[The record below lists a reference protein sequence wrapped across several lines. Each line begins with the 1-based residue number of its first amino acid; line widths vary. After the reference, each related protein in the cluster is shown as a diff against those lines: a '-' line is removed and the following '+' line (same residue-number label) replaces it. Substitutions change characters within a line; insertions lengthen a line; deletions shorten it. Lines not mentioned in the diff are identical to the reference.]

1 MATTHNLA
9 KLRVQDP
16 VLTELAQGYHN
27 NELIGETLMPTV
39 EIDKEAGKIPQFGRL
54 AFRLPSTVRTLRGAS
69 NRLDPEDITAI
80 DVALEE
86 HDVEYAIDYR
96 EENEA
101 IFSLRQFALN
111 TTQDVIA
118 LGREKAVATLA
129 LYETKYDSTNKV
141 ALSGTSKLTSKTADV
156 FSIFDTGIRAVKR
169 SIGRKPNVC
178 VIAGDVWAVLKEH
191 PAVIEKLKY
200 SQVAIVTPEVF
211 AKLIGIDTVKIGE
224 AVYEDSNQL
233 KDIWTDAI
241 VLAYVAPRSTGGKG
255 TVYEPSYGYTV
266 RRNKGLFVDTY
277 KENGGKIEVVRTT
290 DIHKPHLV
298 GASAGYLINKCISA

>member
-1 MATTHNLA
+1 MTAHNLA
-9 KLRVQDP
+9 ALRVQDP
-16 VLTELAQGYHN
+16 VLTKLAQGYHN
-27 NELIGETLMPTV
+27 LELIGEVLMPTV
-39 EIDKEAGKIPQFGRL
+39 EIDKEAGKIPKFGRL
-54 AFRLPSTVRTLRGAS
+54 AFRLPSTVRNLRGTS

-101 IFSLRQFALN
+101 IFSLRQFALY

-118 LGREKAVATLA
+118 LGREKEVATLA
-129 LYETKYDSTNKV
+129 LDESKYDSGNKV
-141 ALSGTSKLTSKTADV
+141 TLSGTSKITSKQADI
-156 FSIFDTGIRAVKR
+156 FAMFDTGIRAVKR
-169 SIGRKPNVC
+169 AIGRKPNVC
-178 VIAGDVWAVLKEH
+178 VIAGDVWAALKEH

-224 AVYEDSNQL
+224 AVYEESNQL
-233 KDIWTDAI
+233 KDIWSDAI
-241 VLAYVAPRSTGGKG
+241 VLAYVAPRSTERKG

-266 RRNKGLFVDTY
+266 RRQGGLFVDTY
-277 KENGGKIEVVRTT
+277 KENGGKLEVIRTT
-290 DIHKPHLV
+290 DIHKPHLL
-298 GASAGYLINKCISA
+298 GASAGYLIKGCL

>member
-1 MATTHNLA
+1 MTAHNLA
-9 KLRVQDP
+9 ALRVQDP
-16 VLTELAQGYHN
+16 VLTKLAQGYHN
-27 NELIGETLMPTV
+27 LELIGEVLMPTV
-39 EIDKEAGKIPQFGRL
+39 EIDKEAGKIPKFGRL
-54 AFRLPSTVRTLRGAS
+54 AFRLPSTVRNLRGTS

-118 LGREKAVATLA
+118 LGREKEVATLA
-129 LYETKYDSTNKV
+129 LDENKYDSGNKV
-141 ALSGTSKLTSKTADV
+141 TLSGTSKITSKQADI
-156 FSIFDTGIRAVKR
+156 FAMFDTGIRAVKR
-169 SIGRKPNVC
+169 AIGRKPNVC
-178 VIAGDVWAVLKEH
+178 VIAGNVWAALKEH

-224 AVYEDSNQL
+224 AVYEESNQL
-233 KDIWTDAI
+233 KDIWSDAI
-241 VLAYVAPRSTGGKG
+241 VLAYVAPRSTERKG

-266 RRNKGLFVDTY
+266 RRQGSLFVDTY
-277 KENGGKIEVVRTT
+277 KENGGKLEVIRTT
-290 DIHKPHLV
+290 DIHKPHLL
-298 GASAGYLINKCISA
+298 GASAGYLIKGCL

>member
-1 MATTHNLA
+1 MTAHNLQA
-9 KLRVQDP
+9 LRVQDP
-16 VLTELAQGYHN
+16 VLTNLAQGYHN
-27 NELIGETLMPTV
+27 LELVGEVLMPTV
-39 EIDKEAGKIPQFGRL
+39 EIDKEAGKIPKFGRL
-54 AFRLPSTVRTLRGAS
+54 AFRLPSTVRNLRGTS

-118 LGREKAVATLA
+118 LGREKEVATLA
-129 LYETKYDSTNKV
+129 LDESKYDAGNKIT
-141 ALSGTSKLTSKTADV
+141 LSGTSKITNDQADI
-156 FSIFDTGIRAVKR
+156 FAMFDTGIRAVKR
-169 SIGRKPNVC
+169 AIGRKPNVC
-178 VIAGDVWAVLKEH
+178 VIAGDVWAALKEH

-224 AVYEDSNQL
+224 AVYEESSQL
-233 KDIWTDAI
+233 KDIWSDAI
-241 VLAYVAPRSTGGKG
+241 VLAYVAPRSAERKG

-266 RRNKGLFVDTY
+266 RRHNGLFVDTY
-277 KENGGKIEVVRTT
+277 KENGGKLEVIRTT

-298 GASAGYLINKCISA
+298 GSAAGYLIKGCL

>member
-1 MATTHNLA
+1 MTAHNLA
-9 KLRVQDP
+9 ALRVQDP
-16 VLTELAQGYHN
+16 VLTKLAQGYHN
-27 NELIGETLMPTV
+27 LELIGEVLMPTV
-39 EIDKEAGKIPQFGRL
+39 EIDKEAGKIPKFGRL
-54 AFRLPSTVRTLRGAS
+54 AFRLPSTVRNLRGTS

-118 LGREKAVATLA
+118 LGRKKEVATLA
-129 LYETKYDSTNKV
+129 LDENKYDSGNKV
-141 ALSGTSKLTSKTADV
+141 TLSGTSKITSKQADI
-156 FSIFDTGIRAVKR
+156 FAMFDTGIRAVKR
-169 SIGRKPNVC
+169 AIGRKPNVC
-178 VIAGDVWAVLKEH
+178 VIAGNVWAALKEH

-224 AVYEDSNQL
+224 AVYEESNQL
-233 KDIWTDAI
+233 KDIWSDAI
-241 VLAYVAPRSTGGKG
+241 VLAYVAPRSTERKG
-255 TVYEPSYGYTV
+255 TVYEPSYGYTI
-266 RRNKGLFVDTY
+266 RRQGGLFVDTY
-277 KENGGKIEVVRTT
+277 KENGGKLEVIRTT
-290 DIHKPHLV
+290 DIHKPHLL
-298 GASAGYLINKCISA
+298 GASAGYLIKGCL

>member
-1 MATTHNLA
+1 MTAHNLA
-9 KLRVQDP
+9 ELRVQDP
-16 VLTELAQGYHN
+16 VLTKLAQGYHN
-27 NELIGETLMPTV
+27 LELIGEVLMPTV
-39 EIDKEAGKIPQFGRL
+39 EINKEAGKIPKFGRL
-54 AFRLPSTVRTLRGAS
+54 AFRLPSTVRNLRGTS

-118 LGREKAVATLA
+118 LGREKEVATLA
-129 LYETKYDSTNKV
+129 LDESKYDSGNKV
-141 ALSGTSKLTSKTADV
+141 TLSGTSKITSKQADI
-156 FSIFDTGIRAVKR
+156 FAMFDTGIRAVKR
-169 SIGRKPNVC
+169 AIGRKPNVC
-178 VIAGDVWAVLKEH
+178 VIAGDVWAALKEH

-224 AVYEDSNQL
+224 AVYEESNQL
-233 KDIWTDAI
+233 KDIWSDAI
-241 VLAYVAPRSTGGKG
+241 VLAYVAPRSTERKG

-266 RRNKGLFVDTY
+266 RRQGGLFVDTY
-277 KENGGKIEVVRTT
+277 KENGGKLEVIRTT
-290 DIHKPHLV
+290 DIHKPHLL
-298 GASAGYLINKCISA
+298 GASAGYLIKGCL

>member
-1 MATTHNLA
+1 MTAHNLQA
-9 KLRVQDP
+9 LRVQDP
-16 VLTELAQGYHN
+16 VLTNLAQGYHN
-27 NELIGETLMPTV
+27 LELVGEVLMPTV
-39 EIDKEAGKIPQFGRL
+39 EIDKEAGKIPKFGRL
-54 AFRLPSTVRTLRGAS
+54 AFRLPSTVRNLRGTS

-118 LGREKAVATLA
+118 LGREKEVATLA
-129 LYETKYDSTNKV
+129 LDESKYDSGNKV
-141 ALSGTSKLTSKTADV
+141 TLSGTSKITSKQADI
-156 FSIFDTGIRAVKR
+156 FAMFDTGIRAVKR
-169 SIGRKPNVC
+169 AIGRKPNVC
-178 VIAGDVWAVLKEH
+178 VIAGDVWAALKEH

-224 AVYEDSNQL
+224 AVYEESNQL
-233 KDIWTDAI
+233 KDIWSDAI
-241 VLAYVAPRSTGGKG
+241 VLAYVAPRSTERKG

-266 RRNKGLFVDTY
+266 RRQGGLFVDTY
-277 KENGGKIEVVRTT
+277 KENGGKLEVIRTT
-290 DIHKPHLV
+290 DIHKPHLL
-298 GASAGYLINKCISA
+298 GASAGYLIKGCL

>member
-1 MATTHNLA
+1 MTAHNLQA
-9 KLRVQDP
+9 LRVQDP
-16 VLTELAQGYHN
+16 VLTNLAKGYHN
-27 NELIGETLMPTV
+27 LELVGEVLMPTV
-39 EIDKEAGKIPQFGRL
+39 EIDKEAGKIPKFGRL
-54 AFRLPSTVRTLRGAS
+54 AFRLPSTVRNLRGTS

-118 LGREKAVATLA
+118 LGREKEVATLA
-129 LYETKYDSTNKV
+129 LDESKYDSGNKV
-141 ALSGTSKLTSKTADV
+141 TLSGTSKITSKQADI
-156 FSIFDTGIRAVKR
+156 FAMFDTGIRAVKR
-169 SIGRKPNVC
+169 AIGRKPNVC
-178 VIAGDVWAVLKEH
+178 VIAGDVWAALKEH

-224 AVYEDSNQL
+224 AVYEESNQL
-233 KDIWTDAI
+233 KDIWSDAI
-241 VLAYVAPRSTGGKG
+241 VLAYVAPRSTERKG

-266 RRNKGLFVDTY
+266 RRQGGLFVDTY
-277 KENGGKIEVVRTT
+277 KENGGKLEVIRTT
-290 DIHKPHLV
+290 DIHKPHLL
-298 GASAGYLINKCISA
+298 GASAGYLIKGCL

>member
-1 MATTHNLA
+1 MTAHNLA
-9 KLRVQDP
+9 ALRVQDP
-16 VLTELAQGYHN
+16 VLTKLAQGYHN
-27 NELIGETLMPTV
+27 LELIGEVLMPTV
-39 EIDKEAGKIPQFGRL
+39 EIDKEAGKIPKFGRL
-54 AFRLPSTVRTLRGAS
+54 AFRLPSTVRNLRGTS

-118 LGREKAVATLA
+118 LGREKEVAMLA
-129 LYETKYDSTNKV
+129 LDENKYDSGNKV
-141 ALSGTSKLTSKTADV
+141 TLSGTSKITSKQADI
-156 FSIFDTGIRAVKR
+156 FAMFDTGIRAVKR
-169 SIGRKPNVC
+169 AIGRKPNVC
-178 VIAGDVWAVLKEH
+178 VIAGDVWAALKEH

-211 AKLIGIDTVKIGE
+211 GKLIGIDTVKIGE
-224 AVYEDSNQL
+224 AVYEESNQL
-233 KDIWTDAI
+233 KDIWSDAI
-241 VLAYVAPRSTGGKG
+241 VLAYVAPRSTERKG

-266 RRNKGLFVDTY
+266 RRQGGLFVDTY
-277 KENGGKIEVVRTT
+277 KENGGKLEVIRTT
-290 DIHKPHLV
+290 DIHKPHLL
-298 GASAGYLINKCISA
+298 GASAGYLIKGCL

>member
-1 MATTHNLA
+1 MTTAHNLQ

-27 NELIGETLMPTV
+27 NELIGEVLMPTV
-39 EIDKEAGKIPQFGRL
+39 EIDKEAGKIPTFGRL
-54 AFRLPSTVRTLRGAS
+54 AFRLPSTVRNLRGSS
-69 NRLDPEDITAI
+69 NRLDPEDIGAI

-118 LGREKAVATLA
+118 LGREKEVATLA
-129 LYETKYDSTNKV
+129 LDESKYDADNKIT
-141 ALSGTSKLTSKTADV
+141 LSGTSKFTDKTADV
-156 FSIFDTGIRAVKR
+156 FGVFDTGIRAVKR

-191 PAVIEKLKY
+191 PKVIEKIKHV
-200 SQVAIVTPEVF
+200 QVGIITPEIF
-211 AKLIGIDTVKIGE
+211 AKLIGIETVKIGE
-224 AVYEDSNQL
+224 AVYEQGGQL
-233 KDIWTDAI
+233 KDIWSNAI
-241 VLAYVAPRSTGGKG
+241 VLAYVAPRSTQGKG

-266 RRNKGLFVDTY
+266 RRAKGLFVDTY
-277 KENGGKIEVVRTT
+277 KESGGKIEVVRTT

-298 GASAGYLINKCISA
+298 GSAAGYLIKSAV

>member
-1 MATTHNLA
+1 MTAHNLA
-9 KLRVQDP
+9 ALRVQDP
-16 VLTELAQGYHN
+16 VLTKLAQGYHN
-27 NELIGETLMPTV
+27 LELIGEVLMPTV
-39 EIDKEAGKIPQFGRL
+39 EIDKEAGKIPKFGHL
-54 AFRLPSTVRTLRGAS
+54 AFRLPSTVRNLRGTS

-118 LGREKAVATLA
+118 LGREKEVATLA
-129 LYETKYDSTNKV
+129 LDENKYDSGNKV
-141 ALSGTSKLTSKTADV
+141 TLSGTSKITSKQADI
-156 FSIFDTGIRAVKR
+156 FAMFDTGIRAVKR
-169 SIGRKPNVC
+169 AIGRKPNVC
-178 VIAGDVWAVLKEH
+178 VIAGNVWAALKEH

-224 AVYEDSNQL
+224 AVYEESNQL
-233 KDIWTDAI
+233 KDIWSDAI
-241 VLAYVAPRSTGGKG
+241 VLAYVAPRSTERKG

-266 RRNKGLFVDTY
+266 RRQGGLFVDTY
-277 KENGGKIEVVRTT
+277 KENGGKLEVIRTT
-290 DIHKPHLV
+290 DIHKPHLL
-298 GASAGYLINKCISA
+298 GASAGYLIKGCL

>member
-1 MATTHNLA
+1 MTAHNLA
-9 KLRVQDP
+9 ALRVQDP
-16 VLTELAQGYHN
+16 VLTKLAQGYHN
-27 NELIGETLMPTV
+27 LELIGEVLMPTV
-39 EIDKEAGKIPQFGRL
+39 EIDKEAGKIPKFGRL
-54 AFRLPSTVRTLRGAS
+54 AFRLPSMVRNLRGTS

-118 LGREKAVATLA
+118 LGREKEVATLA
-129 LYETKYDSTNKV
+129 LDESKYDSGNKV
-141 ALSGTSKLTSKTADV
+141 TLSGTSKITSKQADI
-156 FSIFDTGIRAVKR
+156 FAMFDTGIRAVKR
-169 SIGRKPNVC
+169 AIGRKPNVC
-178 VIAGDVWAVLKEH
+178 VIAGDVWAALKEH

-211 AKLIGIDTVKIGE
+211 GKLIGIDTVKIGE
-224 AVYEDSNQL
+224 AVYEESNQL
-233 KDIWTDAI
+233 KDIWSDAI
-241 VLAYVAPRSTGGKG
+241 VLAYVAPRSTERKG

-266 RRNKGLFVDTY
+266 RRQGGLFVDTY
-277 KENGGKIEVVRTT
+277 KENGGKLEVIRTT
-290 DIHKPHLV
+290 DIHKPHLL
-298 GASAGYLINKCISA
+298 GASAGYLIKGCL

>member
-1 MATTHNLA
+1 MTAHNLA
-9 KLRVQDP
+9 ALRVQDP
-16 VLTELAQGYHN
+16 VLTKLAQGYHN
-27 NELIGETLMPTV
+27 LELIGEVLMPIV
-39 EIDKEAGKIPQFGRL
+39 EIDKEAGKIPKFGRL
-54 AFRLPSTVRTLRGAS
+54 AFRLPSTVRNLRGTS

-118 LGREKAVATLA
+118 LGREKEVATLA
-129 LYETKYDSTNKV
+129 LDENKYDSGNKV
-141 ALSGTSKLTSKTADV
+141 TLSGTSKITSKQADI
-156 FSIFDTGIRAVKR
+156 FAMFDTGIRAVKR
-169 SIGRKPNVC
+169 AIGRKPNVC
-178 VIAGDVWAVLKEH
+178 VIAGDVWAALKEH

-211 AKLIGIDTVKIGE
+211 GKLIGIDTVKIGE
-224 AVYEDSNQL
+224 AVYEESNQL
-233 KDIWTDAI
+233 KDIWSDAI
-241 VLAYVAPRSTGGKG
+241 VLAYVAPRSTERKG

-266 RRNKGLFVDTY
+266 RRQGGLFVDTY
-277 KENGGKIEVVRTT
+277 KENGGKLEVIRTT
-290 DIHKPHLV
+290 DIHKPHLL
-298 GASAGYLINKCISA
+298 GASAGYLIKGCL

>member
-1 MATTHNLA
+1 MTAHNLA
-9 KLRVQDP
+9 ALRVQDP
-16 VLTELAQGYHN
+16 VLTKLAQGYHN
-27 NELIGETLMPTV
+27 LELIGEVLMPTV
-39 EIDKEAGKIPQFGRL
+39 EIDKEAGKIPKFGRL
-54 AFRLPSTVRTLRGAS
+54 AFRLPSTVRNLRGTS

-118 LGREKAVATLA
+118 LGREKEVATLA
-129 LYETKYDSTNKV
+129 LDESKYDSGNKV
-141 ALSGTSKLTSKTADV
+141 TLSGTSKITSKQADI
-156 FSIFDTGIRAVKR
+156 FAMFDTGIRAVKR
-169 SIGRKPNVC
+169 AIGRKPNVC
-178 VIAGDVWAVLKEH
+178 VIAGDVWAALKEH

-211 AKLIGIDTVKIGE
+211 GKLIGIDTVKIGE
-224 AVYEDSNQL
+224 AVYEESNQL
-233 KDIWTDAI
+233 KDIWSDAI
-241 VLAYVAPRSTGGKG
+241 VLAYVAPRSTERKG

-266 RRNKGLFVDTY
+266 RRQGGLFVDTY
-277 KENGGKIEVVRTT
+277 KENGGKLEVIRTT
-290 DIHKPHLV
+290 DIHKPHLLGV
-298 GASAGYLINKCISA
+298 SAGYLIKGCL

>member
-1 MATTHNLA
+1 MAAHDLK

-27 NELIGETLMPTV
+27 NELVGEILMPTV
-39 EIDKEAGKIPQFGRL
+39 EIEKEAGKIPQFGRL
-54 AFRLPSTVRTLRGAS
+54 AFRLPTTVRSLRGTS
-69 NRLDPEDITAI
+69 NRLYPEDISAI

-118 LGREKAVATLA
+118 LGREKEVATLA
-129 LYETKYDSTNKV
+129 QNQSNYDTTNKV
-141 ALSGTSKLTSKTADV
+141 ALSGTSKFTSDQADI
-156 FSIFDTGIRAVKR
+156 FGIFDTGIRAVKR
-169 SIGRKPNVC
+169 AIGRKPNVC

-191 PAVIEKLKY
+191 PKVIEKLKY

-224 AVYEDSNQL
+224 AVYETSGQL
-233 KDIWTDAI
+233 KDIWTDSV
-241 VLAYVAPRSTGGKG
+241 VLAYVAPRSTQGKG

-298 GASAGYLINKCISA
+298 GKSAGYLMTKCITA

>member
-1 MATTHNLA
+1 MTAHNLA
-9 KLRVQDP
+9 ALRVQDP
-16 VLTELAQGYHN
+16 VLTKLAQGYHN
-27 NELIGETLMPTV
+27 LELIGEVLMPTV
-39 EIDKEAGKIPQFGRL
+39 EIDKEAGKIPKFGRL
-54 AFRLPSTVRTLRGAS
+54 AFRLPSTVRNLRGTS

-118 LGREKAVATLA
+118 LGREKEVATLA
-129 LYETKYDSTNKV
+129 LDENKYDSGNKV
-141 ALSGTSKLTSKTADV
+141 TLSGTSKITSKQADI
-156 FSIFDTGIRAVKR
+156 FAMFDTGIRAVKR
-169 SIGRKPNVC
+169 AIGRKPNVC
-178 VIAGDVWAVLKEH
+178 VIAGNVWAALKEH

-224 AVYEDSNQL
+224 AVYEESNQL
-233 KDIWTDAI
+233 KDIWSDAI
-241 VLAYVAPRSTGGKG
+241 VLAYVAPRSTERKG

-266 RRNKGLFVDTY
+266 RRQGGLFVDTY
-277 KENGGKIEVVRTT
+277 KKNGGKLEVIRTT
-290 DIHKPHLV
+290 DIHKPHLL
-298 GASAGYLINKCISA
+298 GASAGYLIKGCL

>member
-1 MATTHNLA
+1 MTAHNLQA
-9 KLRVQDP
+9 LRVQDP
-16 VLTELAQGYHN
+16 VLTNLAQGYHN
-27 NELIGETLMPTV
+27 LELVGEVLMPTV
-39 EIDKEAGKIPQFGRL
+39 EIDKEAGKIPKFGRL
-54 AFRLPSTVRTLRGAS
+54 AFRLPSTVRNLRGTS

-118 LGREKAVATLA
+118 LGREKEVATLA
-129 LYETKYDSTNKV
+129 LDENKYDSGNKV
-141 ALSGTSKLTSKTADV
+141 TLSGTSKITSKQAD
-156 FSIFDTGIRAVKR
+156 IFAMFDMGIRAVKR
-169 SIGRKPNVC
+169 AIGRKPNVC
-178 VIAGDVWAVLKEH
+178 VIAGDVWAALKEH

-211 AKLIGIDTVKIGE
+211 TKLIGIDTVKIGE
-224 AVYEDSNQL
+224 AVYEESSQL
-233 KDIWTDAI
+233 KDIWSDAI
-241 VLAYVAPRSTGGKG
+241 VLAYVAPRSAERKG

-266 RRNKGLFVDTY
+266 RRQGGLFVDTY
-277 KENGGKIEVVRTT
+277 KENGGKLEVIRTT
-290 DIHKPHLV
+290 DIHKPHLL
-298 GASAGYLINKCISA
+298 GSAAGYLIKGCL

>member
-1 MATTHNLA
+1 MTTHNLQ

-27 NELIGETLMPTV
+27 NELVAETLMPTV
-39 EIDKEAGKIPQFGRL
+39 EIEKEAGKISTFGRL
-54 AFRLPSTVRTLRGAS
+54 AFRLPSTVRNLRGSS
-69 NRLDPEDITAI
+69 NRLDPEDIGAI

-129 LYETKYDSTNKV
+129 LDESRYETDNKV
-141 ALSGTSKLTSKTADV
+141 TLSGTSQFSHKDADV
-156 FSIFDTGIRAVKR
+156 FKVFDTAIRAVKR
-169 SIGRKPNVC
+169 AIGRKPNVC
-178 VIAGDVWAVLKEH
+178 VISGDVWAALKEH
-191 PAVIEKLKY
+191 PAVVEKLKY

-211 AKLIGIDTVKIGE
+211 AKLIGIETVKIGE
-224 AVYEDSNQL
+224 AVYEESGQL
-233 KDIWTDAI
+233 KDIWSKDI
-241 VLAYVAPRSTGGKG
+241 VVAYVAPRSTGGKG

-266 RRNKGLFVDTY
+266 RRQKGLFVDTY
-277 KENGGKIEVVRTT
+277 KESGGKIEVVRTT

-298 GASAGYLINKCISA
+298 GAAAGYLIKAAV

>member
-1 MATTHNLA
+1 MTAHNLQA
-9 KLRVQDP
+9 LRVQDP
-16 VLTELAQGYHN
+16 VLTNLAQGYYN
-27 NELIGETLMPTV
+27 LELIGEVLMPTV
-39 EIDKEAGKIPQFGRL
+39 EIDKEAGKIPKFDRL
-54 AFRLPSTVRTLRGAS
+54 AFRLPSTVRNLRGTS
-69 NRLDPEDITAI
+69 NRLTPEDITAI

-118 LGREKAVATLA
+118 LGREKEVATLA
-129 LYETKYDSTNKV
+129 LDESKYNSDNKIT
-141 ALSGTSKLTSKTADV
+141 LSGTSKITSKDADI
-156 FSIFDTGIRAVKR
+156 FGMFDTGIRTVKR
-169 SIGRKPNVC
+169 TIGRKPNVC
-178 VIAGDVWAVLKEH
+178 VIAGDVWAALKEH

-224 AVYEDSNQL
+224 AVYEESYQL
-233 KDIWTDAI
+233 KDIWSDAI
-241 VLAYVAPRSTGGKG
+241 VLAYVAPRSQERKG

-266 RRNKGLFVDTY
+266 RRQGGLFVDTY
-277 KENGGKIEVVRTT
+277 KENGGKLEVIRTT

-298 GASAGYLINKCISA
+298 GSAAGYLIKGCL

>member
-1 MATTHNLA
+1 MTAHNLA
-9 KLRVQDP
+9 ALRVQDP
-16 VLTELAQGYHN
+16 VLTKLAQGYHN
-27 NELIGETLMPTV
+27 LELIGEVLMPTV
-39 EIDKEAGKIPQFGRL
+39 EIDKEAGKIPKFGRL
-54 AFRLPSTVRTLRGAS
+54 AFRLPSTVRNLRGTS

-118 LGREKAVATLA
+118 LGREKEVATLA
-129 LYETKYDSTNKV
+129 LDESKYDSGNKV
-141 ALSGTSKLTSKTADV
+141 TLSGTSKITSKQADI
-156 FSIFDTGIRAVKR
+156 FAMFDTGIRAVKR
-169 SIGRKPNVC
+169 AIGRKPNVC
-178 VIAGDVWAVLKEH
+178 VIAGDVWAALKEH

-211 AKLIGIDTVKIGE
+211 ARLIGIDTVKIGE
-224 AVYEDSNQL
+224 AVYEESNQL
-233 KDIWTDAI
+233 KDIWSDAI
-241 VLAYVAPRSTGGKG
+241 VLAYVAPRSTERKG

-266 RRNKGLFVDTY
+266 RRQGGLFVDTY
-277 KENGGKIEVVRTT
+277 KENGGKLEVIRTT
-290 DIHKPHLV
+290 DIHKPHLL
-298 GASAGYLINKCISA
+298 GASAGYLIKGCL

>member
-1 MATTHNLA
+1 MTAHNLA
-9 KLRVQDP
+9 ALRVQDP
-16 VLTELAQGYHN
+16 VLTKLAQGYHN
-27 NELIGETLMPTV
+27 LELIGEVLMPTV
-39 EIDKEAGKIPQFGRL
+39 EIDKEAGKIPKFGRL
-54 AFRLPSTVRTLRGAS
+54 AFRLPSTVRNLRGTS

-118 LGREKAVATLA
+118 LGREKEVATLA
-129 LYETKYDSTNKV
+129 LDENKYDSGNKV
-141 ALSGTSKLTSKTADV
+141 TLSGTSKITSKQADI
-156 FSIFDTGIRAVKR
+156 FAMFDTGIRAVKR
-169 SIGRKPNVC
+169 AIGRKPNVC
-178 VIAGDVWAVLKEH
+178 VIAGDVWAALKEH

-211 AKLIGIDTVKIGE
+211 GKLIGIDTVKIGE
-224 AVYEDSNQL
+224 AVYEESNQL
-233 KDIWTDAI
+233 KDIWSDAI
-241 VLAYVAPRSTGGKG
+241 VLAYVAPRSTERKG

-266 RRNKGLFVDTY
+266 RRQGGLFVDTY
-277 KENGGKIEVVRTT
+277 KENDGKLEVIRTT
-290 DIHKPHLV
+290 DIHKPHLL
-298 GASAGYLINKCISA
+298 GASAGYLIKGCL

>member
-1 MATTHNLA
+1 MTTHNLQ

-27 NELIGETLMPTV
+27 NELVAETLMPTV
-39 EIDKEAGKIPQFGRL
+39 EIEKEAGKIPTFGRL
-54 AFRLPSTVRTLRGAS
+54 AFRLPSTVRNLRGSS
-69 NRLDPEDITAI
+69 NRLDPEDIGAI

-129 LYETKYDSTNKV
+129 LDESRYETDNKV
-141 ALSGTSKLTSKTADV
+141 TLSGTSQFSHKDADV
-156 FSIFDTGIRAVKR
+156 FKVFDTAIRAVKR
-169 SIGRKPNVC
+169 AIGRKPNVC
-178 VIAGDVWAVLKEH
+178 VISGDMWAALKEH
-191 PAVIEKLKY
+191 PAVVEKLKY

-211 AKLIGIDTVKIGE
+211 AKLIGIETVKIGE
-224 AVYEDSNQL
+224 AVYEESGQL
-233 KDIWTDAI
+233 KDIWSKDI
-241 VLAYVAPRSTGGKG
+241 VVAYVAPRSTGGKG

-266 RRNKGLFVDTY
+266 RRQKGLFVDTY
-277 KENGGKIEVVRTT
+277 KESGGKIEVVRTT

-298 GASAGYLINKCISA
+298 GAAAGYLIKAAV

>member
-1 MATTHNLA
+1 MTAHNLA
-9 KLRVQDP
+9 ALRVQDP
-16 VLTELAQGYHN
+16 VLTKLAQGYHN
-27 NELIGETLMPTV
+27 LELIGEVLMPTV
-39 EIDKEAGKIPQFGRL
+39 EIDKEAGKIPKFGRL
-54 AFRLPSTVRTLRGAS
+54 AFRLPSTVRNLRGTS

-118 LGREKAVATLA
+118 LGREKEVATLA
-129 LYETKYDSTNKV
+129 LDENKYDSGNKIT
-141 ALSGTSKLTSKTADV
+141 LSGTSKITSKQADI
-156 FSIFDTGIRAVKR
+156 FAMFDTGIRAVKR
-169 SIGRKPNVC
+169 AIGRKPNVC
-178 VIAGDVWAVLKEH
+178 VIAGDVWAALKEH

-224 AVYEDSNQL
+224 AVYEESNQL
-233 KDIWTDAI
+233 KDIWSDAI
-241 VLAYVAPRSTGGKG
+241 VLAYVAPRSTERKG

-266 RRNKGLFVDTY
+266 RRQGGLFVDTY
-277 KENGGKIEVVRTT
+277 KENGGKLEVIRTT
-290 DIHKPHLV
+290 DIHKPHLL
-298 GASAGYLINKCISA
+298 GASAGYLIKGCL

>member
-1 MATTHNLA
+1 MTAHNLA
-9 KLRVQDP
+9 ALRVQDP
-16 VLTELAQGYHN
+16 VLTKLAQGYHN
-27 NELIGETLMPTV
+27 LELIGEVLMPTV
-39 EIDKEAGKIPQFGRL
+39 EIDKEAGKIPKFGRL
-54 AFRLPSTVRTLRGAS
+54 AFRLPSTVRNLRGTS

-118 LGREKAVATLA
+118 LGREKEVATLA
-129 LYETKYDSTNKV
+129 LDENKYDSGNKV
-141 ALSGTSKLTSKTADV
+141 TLSGTSKITSKQADI
-156 FSIFDTGIRAVKR
+156 FAMFDTGIRAVKR
-169 SIGRKPNVC
+169 AIGRKPNVC
-178 VIAGDVWAVLKEH
+178 VIAGDVWAALKEH

-224 AVYEDSNQL
+224 AVYEESNQL
-233 KDIWTDAI
+233 KDIWSDAI
-241 VLAYVAPRSTGGKG
+241 VLAYVAPRSTERKG

-266 RRNKGLFVDTY
+266 RRQGGLFVDTY
-277 KENGGKIEVVRTT
+277 KENGGKLEVIRTT
-290 DIHKPHLV
+290 DIHKPHLL
-298 GASAGYLINKCISA
+298 GASAGYLIKGCL

>member
-1 MATTHNLA
+1 MTAHNLVA
-9 KLRVQDP
+9 LRVQDP
-16 VLTELAQGYHN
+16 VLTKLAQGYHN
-27 NELIGETLMPTV
+27 LELIGEVLMPTV
-39 EIDKEAGKIPQFGRL
+39 EIDKEAGKIPKFGRL
-54 AFRLPSTVRTLRGAS
+54 AFRLPSTVRNLRGTS

-118 LGREKAVATLA
+118 LGREKEVATLA
-129 LYETKYDSTNKV
+129 LDESKYDSGNKV
-141 ALSGTSKLTSKTADV
+141 TLSGTSKITSKQADI
-156 FSIFDTGIRAVKR
+156 FAMFDTGIRAVKR
-169 SIGRKPNVC
+169 AIGRKPNVC
-178 VIAGDVWAVLKEH
+178 VIAGDVWAALKEH

-211 AKLIGIDTVKIGE
+211 GKLIGIDTVKIGE
-224 AVYEDSNQL
+224 AVYEESNQL
-233 KDIWTDAI
+233 KDIWSDAI
-241 VLAYVAPRSTGGKG
+241 VLAYVAPRSTERKG

-266 RRNKGLFVDTY
+266 RRQGGLFVDTY
-277 KENGGKIEVVRTT
+277 KENGGKLEVIRTT
-290 DIHKPHLV
+290 DIHKPHLL
-298 GASAGYLINKCISA
+298 GASAGYLIKGCL

>member
-1 MATTHNLA
+1 MAAHDLT

-16 VLTELAQGYHN
+16 VLTNLAQGYYN
-27 NELIGETLMPTV
+27 NELIGEVLMPTV

-54 AFRLPSTVRTLRGAS
+54 AFRLPSTVRNLRGSS

-118 LGREKAVATLA
+118 LGREKEVATLA
-129 LYETKYDSTNKV
+129 LDESKYEASNKIT
-141 ALSGTSKLTSKTADV
+141 LSGSSQFTHKDADI
-156 FSIFDTGIRAVKR
+156 FNIFDAGIRAIKR

-191 PAVIEKLKY
+191 PKVVEKIKHV
-200 SQVAIVTPEVF
+200 QVGIITPDVF

-224 AVYEDSNQL
+224 AVYEDNSQL
-233 KDIWTDAI
+233 KDIWSNA
-241 VLAYVAPRSTGGKG
+241 VLLAYVAPRSSQGKG

-266 RRNKGLFVDTY
+266 RRAKGLFVDTY

-298 GASAGYLINKCISA
+298 GSAAGYLMKGCI

>member
-1 MATTHNLA
+1 MTAHNLA
-9 KLRVQDP
+9 ALRVQDP
-16 VLTELAQGYHN
+16 VLTKLAQGYHN
-27 NELIGETLMPTV
+27 IELIGEVLMPTV
-39 EIDKEAGKIPQFGRL
+39 EIDKEAGKIPKFGRL
-54 AFRLPSTVRTLRGAS
+54 AFRLPSTVRNLRGTS

-118 LGREKAVATLA
+118 LGREKEVATLA
-129 LYETKYDSTNKV
+129 LDENKYDSGNKV
-141 ALSGTSKLTSKTADV
+141 TLSGTSKITSKQADI
-156 FSIFDTGIRAVKR
+156 FAMFDTGIRAVKR
-169 SIGRKPNVC
+169 AIGRKPNVC
-178 VIAGDVWAVLKEH
+178 VIAGNVWAALKEH

-224 AVYEDSNQL
+224 AVYEESNQL
-233 KDIWTDAI
+233 KDIWSDAI
-241 VLAYVAPRSTGGKG
+241 VLAYVAPRSTERKG
-255 TVYEPSYGYTV
+255 TVYEPSYGYTI
-266 RRNKGLFVDTY
+266 RRQGGLFVDTY
-277 KENGGKIEVVRTT
+277 KENGGKLEVIRTT
-290 DIHKPHLV
+290 DIHKPHLL
-298 GASAGYLINKCISA
+298 GASAGYLIKGCL

>member
-1 MATTHNLA
+1 MTAHNLA
-9 KLRVQDP
+9 ALRVQDP
-16 VLTELAQGYHN
+16 VLTKLAQGYHN
-27 NELIGETLMPTV
+27 LELIGEVLMPTV
-39 EIDKEAGKIPQFGRL
+39 EIDKEAGKIPKFGRL
-54 AFRLPSTVRTLRGAS
+54 AFRLPSTVRNLRGTS

-118 LGREKAVATLA
+118 LGREKEVATLA
-129 LYETKYDSTNKV
+129 LDESKYDSGNKV
-141 ALSGTSKLTSKTADV
+141 TLSGTSKITSKQADI
-156 FSIFDTGIRAVKR
+156 FAMFDTGIRAVKR
-169 SIGRKPNVC
+169 AIGRKPNVC
-178 VIAGDVWAVLKEH
+178 VIAGNVWAALKEH

-224 AVYEDSNQL
+224 AVYEESNQL
-233 KDIWTDAI
+233 KDIWSDAI
-241 VLAYVAPRSTGGKG
+241 VLAYVAPRSTERKG

-266 RRNKGLFVDTY
+266 RRQGGLFVDTY
-277 KENGGKIEVVRTT
+277 KENGGKLEVIRTT
-290 DIHKPHLV
+290 DIHKPHLL
-298 GASAGYLINKCISA
+298 GASAGYLIKGCL

>member
-1 MATTHNLA
+1 MTAHNLVA
-9 KLRVQDP
+9 LRVQDP
-16 VLTELAQGYHN
+16 VLTKLAQGYHN
-27 NELIGETLMPTV
+27 LELIGEVLMPTV
-39 EIDKEAGKIPQFGRL
+39 EIDKEAGKIPKFGRL
-54 AFRLPSTVRTLRGAS
+54 AFRLPSTVRNLRGTS

-118 LGREKAVATLA
+118 LGREKEVATLA
-129 LYETKYDSTNKV
+129 LDESKYDSGNKV
-141 ALSGTSKLTSKTADV
+141 TLSGTSKITSKQADI
-156 FSIFDTGIRAVKR
+156 FAMFDTGIRAVKR
-169 SIGRKPNVC
+169 AIGRKPNVC
-178 VIAGDVWAVLKEH
+178 VIAGDVWAALKEH

-211 AKLIGIDTVKIGE
+211 GKLIGIDTVKIGE
-224 AVYEDSNQL
+224 AVYEESNQL
-233 KDIWTDAI
+233 KDIWSDAI
-241 VLAYVAPRSTGGKG
+241 VLAYVAPRSIERKG

-266 RRNKGLFVDTY
+266 RRQGGLFVDTY
-277 KENGGKIEVVRTT
+277 KENGGKLEVIRTT
-290 DIHKPHLV
+290 DIHKPHLL
-298 GASAGYLINKCISA
+298 GASAGYLIKGCL

>member
-1 MATTHNLA
+1 MTAHNLA
-9 KLRVQDP
+9 ALRVQDP
-16 VLTELAQGYHN
+16 VLTKLAQGYHN
-27 NELIGETLMPTV
+27 LELIGEMLMPTV
-39 EIDKEAGKIPQFGRL
+39 EIDKEAGKIPKFGRL
-54 AFRLPSTVRTLRGAS
+54 AFRLPSTVRNLRGTS

-118 LGREKAVATLA
+118 LGREKEVATLA
-129 LYETKYDSTNKV
+129 LDESKYDSGNKV
-141 ALSGTSKLTSKTADV
+141 TLSGTSKITSKQADI
-156 FSIFDTGIRAVKR
+156 FAMFDTGIRAVKR
-169 SIGRKPNVC
+169 AIGRKPNVC
-178 VIAGDVWAVLKEH
+178 VIAGDVWAALKEH

-224 AVYEDSNQL
+224 AVYEESNQL
-233 KDIWTDAI
+233 KDIWSDAI
-241 VLAYVAPRSTGGKG
+241 VLAYVAPRSTERKG

-266 RRNKGLFVDTY
+266 RRQGGLFVDTY
-277 KENGGKIEVVRTT
+277 KENGGKLEVIRTT
-290 DIHKPHLV
+290 DIHKPHLL
-298 GASAGYLINKCISA
+298 GASAGYLIKGCL

>member
-1 MATTHNLA
+1 MTAHNLQA
-9 KLRVQDP
+9 LRVQDP
-16 VLTELAQGYHN
+16 VLTNLAQGYHN
-27 NELIGETLMPTV
+27 LELVGEVLMPTV
-39 EIDKEAGKIPQFGRL
+39 EIDKEAGKIPKFGRL
-54 AFRLPSTVRTLRGAS
+54 AFRLPSTVRNLRGTS

-118 LGREKAVATLA
+118 LGREKEVATLA
-129 LYETKYDSTNKV
+129 LDESKYDAGNKV
-141 ALSGTSKLTSKTADV
+141 TLSGTSKITSKQADI
-156 FSIFDTGIRAVKR
+156 FAMFDTGIRAVKR
-169 SIGRKPNVC
+169 AIGRKPNVC
-178 VIAGDVWAVLKEH
+178 VIAGDVWAALKEH

-211 AKLIGIDTVKIGE
+211 ARLIGIDTVKIGE
-224 AVYEDSNQL
+224 AVYEESNQL
-233 KDIWTDAI
+233 KDIWSDAI
-241 VLAYVAPRSTGGKG
+241 VLAYVAPRSTERKG

-266 RRNKGLFVDTY
+266 RRQGGLFVDTY
-277 KENGGKIEVVRTT
+277 KENGGKLEVIRTT
-290 DIHKPHLV
+290 DIHKPHLL
-298 GASAGYLINKCISA
+298 GASAGYLIKGCL

>member
-1 MATTHNLA
+1 MTAHNLA
-9 KLRVQDP
+9 ALRVQDP
-16 VLTELAQGYHN
+16 VLTKLAQGYHN
-27 NELIGETLMPTV
+27 LELIGEVLMPTV
-39 EIDKEAGKIPQFGRL
+39 EIDKEAGKIPKFGRL
-54 AFRLPSTVRTLRGAS
+54 AFRLPSTVRNLRGTS

-101 IFSLRQFALN
+101 IFALRQFALN

-118 LGREKAVATLA
+118 LGREKEVATLA
-129 LYETKYDSTNKV
+129 LDESKYDAGNKV
-141 ALSGTSKLTSKTADV
+141 TLSGTSKITSKQADI
-156 FSIFDTGIRAVKR
+156 FAMFDTGIRAVKR
-169 SIGRKPNVC
+169 AIGRKPNVC
-178 VIAGDVWAVLKEH
+178 VIAGDVWAALKEH

-224 AVYEDSNQL
+224 AVYEESSQL
-233 KDIWTDAI
+233 KDIWSDAI
-241 VLAYVAPRSTGGKG
+241 VLAYVAPRSAERKG

-266 RRNKGLFVDTY
+266 RRQGGLFVDTY
-277 KENGGKIEVVRTT
+277 KENGGKIEVIRTT
-290 DIHKPHLV
+290 DIHKPHLL
-298 GASAGYLINKCISA
+298 GASAGYLIKGCL

>member
-1 MATTHNLA
+1 MTAHNLA
-9 KLRVQDP
+9 ALRVQDP
-16 VLTELAQGYHN
+16 VLTKLAQGYHN
-27 NELIGETLMPTV
+27 LELIGEVLMPTV
-39 EIDKEAGKIPQFGRL
+39 EIDKEAGKIPKFGRL
-54 AFRLPSTVRTLRGAS
+54 AFRLPSTVRNLRGTS

-118 LGREKAVATLA
+118 LGREKEVATLA
-129 LYETKYDSTNKV
+129 LDESKYDSGNKV
-141 ALSGTSKLTSKTADV
+141 TLSGTSKITSKQADI
-156 FSIFDTGIRAVKR
+156 FAMFDTGIRAVKR
-169 SIGRKPNVC
+169 AIGRKPNVC
-178 VIAGDVWAVLKEH
+178 VIAGDVWAALKEH

-211 AKLIGIDTVKIGE
+211 GKLIGIDTVKIGE
-224 AVYEDSNQL
+224 AVYEESNQL
-233 KDIWTDAI
+233 KDIWSDAI
-241 VLAYVAPRSTGGKG
+241 VLAYVAPRSIERKG

-266 RRNKGLFVDTY
+266 RRQGGLFVDTY
-277 KENGGKIEVVRTT
+277 KENGGKLEVIRTT
-290 DIHKPHLV
+290 DIHKPHLL
-298 GASAGYLINKCISA
+298 GASAGYLIKGCL

>member
-1 MATTHNLA
+1 MTTHNLQ

-27 NELIGETLMPTV
+27 NELVAETLMPTV
-39 EIDKEAGKIPQFGRL
+39 EIEKEAGKIPTFGRL
-54 AFRLPSTVRTLRGAS
+54 AFRLPSTVRNLRGSS
-69 NRLDPEDITAI
+69 NRLDPEDIGAI

-129 LYETKYDSTNKV
+129 LDESRYETDNKV
-141 ALSGTSKLTSKTADV
+141 TLSGTSQFSHKDADV
-156 FSIFDTGIRAVKR
+156 FKVFDTAIRAVKR
-169 SIGRKPNVC
+169 AIGRKPNVC
-178 VIAGDVWAVLKEH
+178 VISGDVWAALKEH
-191 PAVIEKLKY
+191 PAVVEKLKY

-211 AKLIGIDTVKIGE
+211 AKLIGIETVKIGE
-224 AVYEDSNQL
+224 AVYEESGQL
-233 KDIWTDAI
+233 KDIWSKDI
-241 VLAYVAPRSTGGKG
+241 VVAYVAPRSTGGKG

-266 RRNKGLFVDTY
+266 RRQKGLFVDTY
-277 KENGGKIEVVRTT
+277 KESGGKIEVVRTT

-298 GASAGYLINKCISA
+298 GAAAGYLIKAAV